1 MEKDVERVDELL
13 LDGDGFLQEVAGW
26 DRKAAEELAVR
37 NDIGELGE
45 EHWKIIDYV
54 REYFLESGAGPPVV
68 KIVKATGIPMKKIC
82 TLFPC
87 GVSRGCYR
95 LAGLPRPSG
104 CL

>member
-1 MEKDVERVDELL
+1 MEKDVEKGDELL
-13 LDGDGFLQEVAGW
+13 LDGDGFLQDVAGW
-26 DRKAAEELAVR
+26 DREKAEELAVL
-37 NDIGELGE
+37 NDIGELRE

-54 REYFLESGAGPPVV
+54 REYFLETGQGPPVV
-68 KIVKATGIPMKKIC
+68 KIVKATGIPMNQIC

>member
-1 MEKDVERVDELL
+1 MEKDIEKMDELL
-13 LDGDGFLQEVAGW
+13 LDEDGFLHSGAGW
-26 DRKAAEELAVR
+26 DQKTAEELAML
-37 NDIGELGE
+37 NDIGELSA
-45 EHWKIIDYV
+45 EHWMIIDFV
-54 REYFLESGAGPPVV
+54 REYFLETGQGPPVV
-68 KIVKATGIPMKKIC
+68 KIVKGTGIPMKKIC